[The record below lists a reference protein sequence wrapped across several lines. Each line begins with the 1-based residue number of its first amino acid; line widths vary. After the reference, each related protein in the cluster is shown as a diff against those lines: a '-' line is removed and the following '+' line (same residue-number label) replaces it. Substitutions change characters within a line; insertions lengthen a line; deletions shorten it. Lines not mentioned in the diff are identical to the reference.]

1 MVRMMRL
8 VMRMTMGMMKMVV
21 VSKYH
26 NVRGWSLI
34 EHQYENQ
41 NQ

>member
-1 MVRMMRL
+1 MVRMMGL
-8 VMRMTMGMMKMVV
+8 VMGMMKMVV